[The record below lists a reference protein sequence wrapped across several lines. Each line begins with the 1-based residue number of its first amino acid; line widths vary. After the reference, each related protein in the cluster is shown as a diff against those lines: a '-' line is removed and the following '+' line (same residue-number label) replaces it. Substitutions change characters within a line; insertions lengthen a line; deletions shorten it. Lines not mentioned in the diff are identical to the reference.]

1 MRKHLLVATA
11 LSAFA
16 LSPYPVS
23 AAEEAQQLNQ
33 EIQRL
38 KAQYQQQIAA
48 MEQRLQ
54 QLETAQQATVT
65 APIPSGTPATAG
77 AFNPAIGVVFNG
89 QASSFS
95 EDDNNIAGFAIGEEG
110 ERGKEGLSLGESEI
124 VINANV
130 DDKFAA
136 QFTGAVASEDGE
148 DVLEI
153 EEAYIQTLGLPY
165 GTNITAGRM
174 LGNLGYMNEKHAHT
188 DDFAD
193 RPLPYRAFLNNA
205 FNDEGIQ
212 ASIVLPTDLFME
224 IGGGAWRGGDFPAS
238 DDTGGG
244 VGSYSAYARVG
255 GDIGDNQNWR
265 IGASYLGSQASGQ
278 GRIVGEP
285 GEEITFKGDSNLYI
299 ADVKYAWAPTGN
311 ASNQELSLQAEYFMR
326 DEDGTYEDTAAALAA
341 TPYDGQQSGYYAQ
354 ALYRFLPQWRVGY
367 RYAAMDAGK
376 IDAAFAG
383 TALDTGGHDPY
394 AHALM
399 VDYSRSEFSRI
410 RLQYNNDH
418 AGLDTDNQFIAQ
430 YIMSIGAHAAHKY

>member
-11 LSAFA
+11 LGAFA
-16 LSPYPVS
+16 LSPHPVF
-23 AAEEAQQLNQ
+23 AAEEAQQLNH
-33 EIQRL
+33 EIQQL

-54 QLETAQQATVT
+54 QLEATQQTQPDPVAAV
-65 APIPSGTPATAG
+65 APVPSGTPATAG

-95 EDDNNIAGFAIGEEG
+95 EDDNTIAGFAIGEEG

-130 DDKFAA
+130 DDKFTA
-136 QFTGAVASEDGE
+136 QFTGAVANEDGE
-148 DVLEI
+148 DVLEV
-153 EEAYIQTLGLPY
+153 EEAFVQTLGLPY
-165 GTNITAGRM
+165 GTNIKAGRM

-205 FNDEGIQ
+205 FNDEGVQ
-212 ASIVLPTDLFME
+212 ASVVLPTDLFME

-265 IGASYLGSQASGQ
+265 IGASYLGSKADGQ

-285 GEEITFKGDSNLYI
+285 GEEITFNGDSDLYI

-311 ASNQELSLQAEYFMR
+311 ASNQELSLQAEYFR
-326 DEDGTYEDTAAALAA
+326 RKEDGTYEDAGAALAA
-341 TPYDGQQSGYYAQ
+341 TPMTGIRAVTTRKPCTGSCRNGASVTVTRRWMRAKSMPPLQ
-354 ALYRFLPQWRVGY
+354 ARLWTR
-367 RYAAMDAGK
+367 AG
-376 IDAAFAG
+376 
-383 TALDTGGHDPY
+383 
-394 AHALM
+394 M
-399 VDYSRSEFSRI
+399 I
-410 RLQYNNDH
+410 RTRTH
-418 AGLDTDNQFIAQ
+418 
-430 YIMSIGAHAAHKY
+430 